1 MISRTLVFVM
11 VLAVLLAACSFR
23 PVLAPVAY
31 PQSIG
36 VGEVTT
42 NNDVTTEFHFT
53 VSPIKVMVEFTL
65 TGGGSLPQW
74 HQDLDVGIYT
84 IRQTVPSGWALKDIS
99 CQGATQL
106 GFAGGEVFAV
116 GSLGV
121 ASYEPQI
128 GEPWTVNLADH
139 SVTINL
145 LANEYVNCTFT
156 NDPAPA
162 VGAPVGGFVESINK
176 LAVVGPYFAL
186 VGLIAAA
193 AVAAVA
199 VNKKHENRHEA

>member
-1 MISRTLVFVM
+1 M

-23 PVLAPVAY
+23 PVLALY
-31 PQSIG
+31 PQEIG

-53 VSPIKVMVEFTL
+53 VSPFKVEFTL

-99 CQGATQL
+99 CQGATPL
-106 GFAGGEVFAV
+106 EFAGGEVFAV

-128 GEPWTVNLADH
+128 ISSTWTVDLADH

-145 LANEYVNCTFT
+145 AADEHVICTFT
-156 NDPAPA
+156 NEPAPA

-176 LAVVGPYFAL
+176 LTVVGPYFAL